1 MHSLSIEERKS
12 FTATEIK
19 EVAAFSDKEVKLVA
33 KNDSTII
40 ITGDGLKI
48 NGFSKDNG
56 SFSLTGNV
64 RSVRYGASSESLFK
78 RIFR

>member
-1 MHSLSIEERKS
+1 MHSLNIEERKS

-33 KNDSTII
+33 KNDSII
-40 ITGDGLKI
+40 VVTGDGLKI
-48 NGFSKDNG
+48 NGFSKSNG

-64 RSVRYGASSESLFK
+64 RSVRYGGVKESFFK

>member
-1 MHSLSIEERKS
+1 MHSLNIEERKS

-33 KNDSTII
+33 KNDSII
-40 ITGDGLKI
+40 VVTGDGLKI
-48 NGFSKDNG
+48 NGFSKSNG

-64 RSVRYGASSESLFK
+64 HSVRYGGVKESFFK